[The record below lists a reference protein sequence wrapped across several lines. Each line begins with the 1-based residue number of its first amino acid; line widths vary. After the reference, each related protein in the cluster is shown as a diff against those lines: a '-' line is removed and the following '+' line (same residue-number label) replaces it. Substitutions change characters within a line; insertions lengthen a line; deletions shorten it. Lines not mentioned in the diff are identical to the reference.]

1 MTRPFAL
8 GISPERSEHCEAMSL
23 EGCEGAEGLDPAV
36 KYRSCLQNWVIDTGS
51 EVILVDTGLP
61 SEYPDMA
68 ADPDAG
74 IYIGAKLKTY
84 LEALADLGYKP
95 EQVSKI
101 LITHK
106 HADHTGE
113 LRAFPN
119 AQIICSAA
127 EAEAD
132 EIKPYNPTVAT
143 FADGAYYEFPASHR
157 IAPGVTY
164 IYAPGHTKGNCI
176 VAVETDGLF
185 YLIHGDV
192 TYTDVALYENRLSVV
207 FEDLAAARET
217 LNRVR
222 AFCRARPTV
231 YLGTHTPE
239 TLESHAQ
246 RSALSILTIRQPS
259 FRRAKSSS
267 RRRLANASAPSVAMY
282 TIPQSMM
289 ALRSRISRPTGVARA
304 ANSRRRSSTG
314 RRRINLKT
322 NVLLVDGS
330 SHAAVRPRHFI
341 RQGNTYSGWPC
352 HGKEH
357 ALSAYYDITHGEG
370 LAIITPHWMRHVLEK
385 APDAVEPRLIKYGV
399 NVFGID
405 AALPPQEIAEK
416 AIQATHDM
424 VLFPISAT
432 TCRLRARERRAT
444 RRSRSR
450 QRSICSLRHPI

>member
-1 MTRPFAL
+1 MSVKIIPVRFADNGFMTRPFAL
-8 GISPERSEHCEAMSL
+8 G
-23 EGCEGAEGLDPAV
+23 GEGAEGLDPAV

-61 SEYPDMA
+61 AEYPDMA

-74 IYIGAKLKTY
+74 IYIGAKIKTY

-127 EAEAD
+127 EAESD
-132 EIKPYNPTVAT
+132 EIKPFNPTVAT
-143 FADGAYYEFPASHR
+143 FADGAYYEFPASQR

-164 IYAPGHTKGNCI
+164 LPAPGHTKGNCI

-217 LNRVR
+217 LDRVR
-222 AFCRARPTV
+222 AFCSARPTV

-239 TLESHAQ
+239 ALESLAQ
-246 RSALSILTIRQPS
+246 KRIVDLSNP
-259 FRRAKSSS
+259 
-267 RRRLANASAPSVAMY
+267 PEV
-282 TIPQSMM
+282 IPPGE
-289 ALRSRISRPTGVARA
+289 IVFKTPTG
-304 ANSRRRSSTG
+304 
-314 RRRINLKT
+314 
-322 NVLLVDGS
+322 
-330 SHAAVRPRHFI
+330 
-341 RQGNTYSGWPC
+341 
-352 HGKEH
+352 
-357 ALSAYYDITHGEG
+357 
-370 LAIITPHWMRHVLEK
+370 
-385 APDAVEPRLIKYGV
+385 KY
-399 NVFGID
+399 
-405 AALPPQEIAEK
+405 
-416 AIQATHDM
+416 
-424 VLFPISAT
+424 
-432 TCRLRARERRAT
+432 
-444 RRSRSR
+444 
-450 QRSICSLRHPI
+450 ICSVCGYVYDPAEHDGVPFEDLPADWRCPRCKQPKEKFNRA

>member
-1 MTRPFAL
+1 MSIKIIPVRFTENGFMAQPFAL
-8 GISPERSEHCEAMSL
+8 G
-23 EGCEGAEGLDPAV
+23 GEGAEGLDPAV

-61 SEYPDMA
+61 AEFPDTA
-68 ADPDAG
+68 ADPNAP
-74 IYIGAKLKTY
+74 IYLGTKIKTY

-143 FADGAYYEFPASHR
+143 FTDGAYYEFPASQR

-185 YLIHGDV
+185 CLIHGDV
-192 TYTDVALYENRLSVV
+192 SYVDSGLYENKISVV
-207 FEDLAAARET
+207 FEDKAAARET
-217 LNRVR
+217 LDRVR

-239 TLESHAQ
+239 ALESHAQ
-246 RSALSILTIRQPS
+246 KRVVDLDNPPA
-259 FRRAKSSS
+259 
-267 RRRLANASAPSVAMY
+267 V
-282 TIPQSMM
+282 IPVGE
-289 ALRSRISRPTGVARA
+289 IVFKTPTG
-304 ANSRRRSSTG
+304 
-314 RRRINLKT
+314 
-322 NVLLVDGS
+322 
-330 SHAAVRPRHFI
+330 
-341 RQGNTYSGWPC
+341 
-352 HGKEH
+352 
-357 ALSAYYDITHGEG
+357 
-370 LAIITPHWMRHVLEK
+370 
-385 APDAVEPRLIKYGV
+385 KY
-399 NVFGID
+399 
-405 AALPPQEIAEK
+405 
-416 AIQATHDM
+416 
-424 VLFPISAT
+424 
-432 TCRLRARERRAT
+432 
-444 RRSRSR
+444 
-450 QRSICSLRHPI
+450 ICSVCGYVYDPAEHDGVAFEDLPADWRCPRCKQPKEKFSRA

>member
-1 MTRPFAL
+1 MSVKIIPVRFADNGFMTRPFAL
-8 GISPERSEHCEAMSL
+8 G
-23 EGCEGAEGLDPAV
+23 GEGAEGLDPAV

-61 SEYPDMA
+61 AEYPDMA

-74 IYIGAKLKTY
+74 IYIGSKIKTY

-127 EAEAD
+127 EAESD
-132 EIKPYNPTVAT
+132 EIKPFNPTVAT
-143 FADGAYYEFPASHR
+143 FADGAYYEFPASQR

-164 IYAPGHTKGNCI
+164 LPAPGHTKGNCI

-217 LNRVR
+217 LDRVR
-222 AFCRARPTV
+222 AFCSARPTV

-239 TLESHAQ
+239 ALESLAQ
-246 RSALSILTIRQPS
+246 KRIVDLSNP
-259 FRRAKSSS
+259 
-267 RRRLANASAPSVAMY
+267 PEV
-282 TIPQSMM
+282 IPPGE
-289 ALRSRISRPTGVARA
+289 IVFKTPTG
-304 ANSRRRSSTG
+304 
-314 RRRINLKT
+314 
-322 NVLLVDGS
+322 
-330 SHAAVRPRHFI
+330 
-341 RQGNTYSGWPC
+341 
-352 HGKEH
+352 
-357 ALSAYYDITHGEG
+357 
-370 LAIITPHWMRHVLEK
+370 
-385 APDAVEPRLIKYGV
+385 KY
-399 NVFGID
+399 
-405 AALPPQEIAEK
+405 
-416 AIQATHDM
+416 
-424 VLFPISAT
+424 
-432 TCRLRARERRAT
+432 
-444 RRSRSR
+444 
-450 QRSICSLRHPI
+450 ICSVCGYVYDPAEHDGVPFEDLPADWRCPRCKQPKEKFNRA